1 MKAQLFDLSIL
12 LPPTILQPSPG
23 WQAGAA
29 CLVSGVASSTQIRAN
44 KRSIIERGLMFHKR
58 VEQAAESSSPR
69 KGGEIVE
76 IQFFTG
82 RGWLVLEKLHCSS
95 QLNAC
100 PLSCSNYII
109 IVFIIIKIE

>member
-1 MKAQLFDLSIL
+1 
-12 LPPTILQPSPG
+12 
-23 WQAGAA
+23 
-29 CLVSGVASSTQIRAN
+29 
-44 KRSIIERGLMFHKR
+44 MFHKR